1 MHSVIMPKLGL
12 TMDEGTIIRW
22 MKKEGET
29 VEKGEILFEVET
41 DKAVNEVGSSFSGT
55 VGKIL
60 HDEGDTL
67 EVLTVIGYILEP
79 GEDAPDE
86 WPLPAPPTPEVEPV
100 AALEAQGT
108 SVRITPI
115 ASKLASE
122 RGVDVTEIRGTGQQG
137 TITKEDVLRYAEGER
152 ISTEQPQRGIVA
164 SPRAKRIAREKGIAL
179 ECIQGSGPGGRITE
193 QDVLSFIE
201 TQDLV
206 TPSRFQQIT
215 AKRLTESFTTVPHFY
230 LRVEVD
236 ASKLVE
242 WREKLLADIE
252 NTTSERLTFTDL
264 LILLIANILN
274 RHPRVNA
281 SWIQGFIRLE
291 KEINLGLA
299 MAVED
304 GLVVPV
310 IKNADQRTL
319 DQIVL
324 ERVRLAADAA
334 AGKLGLS
341 DLEGGTFTLTNLGM
355 HGIDDFDAIINPP
368 QSAVLA
374 VGRIADRVIAENGA
388 PVVKPTIRFSLSM
401 DHRVLDGALAAS
413 FLDDLRQLIEMPDE
427 ILERSISEA
436 DRS

>member
-1 MHSVIMPKLGL
+1 MHPVIMPKLGL

-41 DKAVNEVGSSFSGT
+41 DKAVNEVESSFTGT
-55 VGKIL
+55 LGKIL
-60 HDEGDTL
+60 YEEGDTL
-67 EVLTVIGYILEP
+67 DVLTVIGYILEP
-79 GEDAPDE
+79 DEDAPDE
-86 WPLPAPPTPEVEPV
+86 WPLPAPPTPAVEPV
-100 AALEAQGT
+100 AALQAQGT

-122 RGVDVTEIRGTGQQG
+122 HGVDVTEIRGTGQQG
-137 TITKEDVLRYAEGER
+137 TITKEDVLRYTEGQQ
-152 ISTEQPQRGIVA
+152 ISPIRHQRGIVA
-164 SPRAKRIAREKGIAL
+164 SPRAKKLAREKGIAL
-179 ECIQGSGPGGRITE
+179 DGIRGSGQGGRITE

-206 TPSRFQQIT
+206 SPSRFQQIT

-236 ASKLVE
+236 ASKLVD
-242 WREKLLADIE
+242 WRENLLASIE
-252 NTTSERLTFTDL
+252 KATSARLTYTDM
-264 LILLIANILN
+264 LILLVANILS

-281 SWIQGFIRLE
+281 SWVQGFIRLE
-291 KEINLGLA
+291 KDINLGLA

-310 IKNADQRTL
+310 IKNADQLTL
-319 DQIVL
+319 DQIVVKR
-324 ERVRLAADAA
+324 ERLAADAS
-334 AGKLGLS
+334 AGKLGFS

-355 HGIDDFDAIINPP
+355 YGIDDFDAIINPP

-374 VGRIADRVIAENGA
+374 VGRIADRVIAENGT

-401 DHRVLDGALAAS
+401 DHRVLDGALAAR
-413 FLDDLRQLIEMPDE
+413 FLDDLRQLIETPDE

>member
-1 MHSVIMPKLGL
+1 
-12 TMDEGTIIRW
+12 
-22 MKKEGET
+22 
-29 VEKGEILFEVET
+29 
-41 DKAVNEVGSSFSGT
+41 
-55 VGKIL
+55 
-60 HDEGDTL
+60 
-67 EVLTVIGYILEP
+67 
-79 GEDAPDE
+79 
-86 WPLPAPPTPEVEPV
+86 
-100 AALEAQGT
+100 
-108 SVRITPI
+108 
-115 ASKLASE
+115 
-122 RGVDVTEIRGTGQQG
+122 
-137 TITKEDVLRYAEGER
+137 
-152 ISTEQPQRGIVA
+152 
-164 SPRAKRIAREKGIAL
+164 
-179 ECIQGSGPGGRITE
+179 
-193 QDVLSFIE
+193 
-201 TQDLV
+201 
-206 TPSRFQQIT
+206 
-215 AKRLTESFTTVPHFY
+215 
-230 LRVEVD
+230 
-236 ASKLVE
+236 
-242 WREKLLADIE
+242 
-252 NTTSERLTFTDL
+252 
-264 LILLIANILN
+264 
-274 RHPRVNA
+274 
-281 SWIQGFIRLE
+281 
-291 KEINLGLA
+291 